1 MIIPGGEMLRNL
13 DAGIMQTPASCT
25 VISFLMVIDDAV
37 SLFME
42 YSPKWCYRNQDEW
55 MKRVPKYM
63 N

>member
-1 MIIPGGEMLRNL
+1 MLRNL

-37 SLFME
+37 SISME
-42 YSPKWCYRNQDEW
+42 YSPRWCYRNQDEW